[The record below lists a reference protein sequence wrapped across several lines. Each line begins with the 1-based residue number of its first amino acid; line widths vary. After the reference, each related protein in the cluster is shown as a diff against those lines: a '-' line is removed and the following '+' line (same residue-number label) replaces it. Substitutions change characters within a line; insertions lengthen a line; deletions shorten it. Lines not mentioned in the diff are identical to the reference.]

1 MVSSITD
8 ETKEF
13 IIHSNGEAG
22 YVEVTSTSTLSE
34 VRQLI
39 IDEFDTEQLPSQSE
53 EFAFKINGVRQ
64 SQKQE
69 TRKYAFELLEQQ
81 ARVEII
87 PRVNNER
94 KRKIDEALVANDDSI
109 SDNKK
114 RLKIDASCAVTP
126 FESSSSADNEKA
138 AVKDKHDGGNAGD
151 GDTSTA
157 GTLDTSKSS
166 SVGLPTNLDK
176 KKFSTNDGKQE
187 KNNSDLEAN
196 EMDSNSDDFMKEVTV
211 Y

>member
-138 AVKDKHDGGNAGD
+138 AVRDKYMINARR
-151 GDTSTA
+151 TAPVKQTLPRTTKRTEFLHCLQFEPERSRHARFSIFPRHNTQRRSQEHPLAKST
-157 GTLDTSKSS
+157 
-166 SVGLPTNLDK
+166 
-176 KKFSTNDGKQE
+176 
-187 KNNSDLEAN
+187 
-196 EMDSNSDDFMKEVTV
+196 
-211 Y
+211 